1 MKITIERTED
11 RDVVAAQVTARSGKP
26 KRPSDEKPARLFS
39 VVSIL
44 IAMVAAV
51 LFLDAALPLRNLWFH
66 DALLTQMGAWPV
78 LPSLLIFPGRA
89 LLPHLP
95 FQYATATPGYL
106 DGWFDISMLFAA
118 FLVVFVVYL
127 LALRRLP
134 GSISWRFIKRSTI
147 LIGCLYV
154 LIPVVTSPDLFSY
167 IGYARMAVLHNLNP
181 LTTIPTA
188 IQSDPVY
195 KYIFWV
201 DQPSAYGPT
210 WAIITSF
217 MQWLLVVFRNTYIM
231 PMVLVLRVTG
241 LVMHLISTRL
251 IWLISGQMQQIN
263 GQPVLATRKRIRA
276 TLAFAWNPL
285 LLFEACVNAHNDA
298 MLVVFVL
305 LMIWVLAKEK
315 IRKMQVGTG
324 DKEIVEFNGHM
335 HKETRAAQAPPPIL
349 STTPA
354 PTIAL
359 HEVSGRGGSG
369 WDGWWG
375 RLRRPRSLA
384 DALPILIKL
393 TRSLRIKFAPF
404 LELLMRPL
412 KQAIERIPL
421 DLRAPIA
428 AACLV
433 ALGTCLKIN
442 VVLLLPALLCYIWMQ
457 APANQRFK
465 QAGATLA
472 SYIAVIA
479 LLYAPFWQGGA
490 IFNVFRVNPST
501 YRTINTFADFLAHSY
516 NTVAGLF
523 GNLSGA
529 PVGSPA
535 ERFMHTFSTGIFVLL
550 YLVMLWRMKRAP
562 QKLRSLHGMVY
573 WMAVVWIV
581 YCAIGSPW
589 FWPWYL
595 VTFFG
600 LFALLEASDAET
612 PAENPREIFPWRLWL
627 MRTPWAARL
636 FSFSM
641 LTLYCLIT
649 GPSRAFVHGL
659 PGFQWSDF
667 AGAWAWVLPLAGSA
681 LLMKYIPPK
690 KPLRSDATVS

>member
-1 MKITIERTED
+1 MKITIERTVD
-11 RDVVAAQVTARSGKP
+11 QDSVAVQNMARAGKQ
-26 KRPSDEKPARLFS
+26 KRPPGETPSRLFFVTS
-39 VVSIL
+39 ML
-44 IAMVAAV
+44 IAMVTAV
-51 LFLDAALPLRNLWFH
+51 LFLDAVLPLRELGFH
-66 DALLTQMGAWPV
+66 DALLTQMGVWPV
-78 LPSLLIFPGRA
+78 LPSLLLFPGRA

-95 FQYATATPGYL
+95 FQYVTPTLGL
-106 DGWFDISMLFAA
+106 MEGWFEISMLFAA
-118 FLVVFVVYL
+118 FLAIFVVYL

-134 GSISWRFIKRSTI
+134 GSISWRFIKRSTL
-147 LIGCLYV
+147 LIGCLYI
-154 LIPVVTSPDLFSY
+154 LMPVVTSPDLFSY
-167 IGYARMAVLHNLNP
+167 IGYARMAILHNLNP

-210 WAIITSF
+210 WAVITSF
-217 MQWLLVVFRNTYIM
+217 LQWLLVVFKNTYIM
-231 PMVLVLRVTG
+231 PMVLALRVTG

-285 LLFEACVNAHNDA
+285 LLLEACVNAHNDA

-315 IRKMQVGTG
+315 IRKLQHVASEKGIAVIVHSSKMAKPGRGKQVPERGQAI
-324 DKEIVEFNGHM
+324 EIPGQG
-335 HKETRAAQAPPPIL
+335 QAPPLPYDENAL
-349 STTPA
+349 AFLLYRVGAGLAPVLAMWRRTTRYA
-354 PTIAL
+354 QVMWQQAT
-359 HEVSGRGGSG
+359 
-369 WDGWWG
+369 
-375 RLRRPRSLA
+375 
-384 DALPILIKL
+384 DALASVLW
-393 TRSLRIKFAPF
+393 
-404 LELLMRPL
+404 LLRPL

-428 AACLV
+428 AACLL

-442 VVLLLPALLCYIWMQ
+442 VVLLVPALLCYIWMQ
-457 APANQRFK
+457 APASQRLK
-465 QAGATLA
+465 QAGVTLA
-472 SYIAVIA
+472 SYTGVIV
-479 LLYAPFWQGGA
+479 LFYAPFWQGGA
-490 IFNVFRVNPST
+490 IFNVFRVNPAT
-501 YRTINTFADFLAHSY
+501 YRTINTFADFLTHTY

-535 ERFMHTFSTGIFVLL
+535 EHFMHTFSTGIFVLL
-550 YLVMLWRMKRAP
+550 YLVMLWRMIRAP
-562 QKLRSLHGMVY
+562 WKLRSLRGMVY
-573 WMAVVWIV
+573 WMAVTWIV

-612 PAENPREIFPWRLWL
+612 PDENPREIFPWRLWF

-636 FSFSM
+636 FIFSM

-649 GPSRAFVHGL
+649 GPSRSFVQGL

-667 AGAWAWVLPLAGSA
+667 VGAWAWLLPLAGSV
-681 LLMKYIPPK
+681 LLMKFLPRKEAI
-690 KPLRSDATVS
+690 T

>member
-1 MKITIERTED
+1 MRMKITIERSED
-11 RDVVAAQVTARSGKP
+11 RDIVASQDRAHSGKQ
-26 KRPSDEKPARLFS
+26 KRPPGATPSRLFY
-39 VVSIL
+39 VARML

-51 LFLDAALPLRNLWFH
+51 LFLDAALTLRDLWFH

-78 LPSLLIFPGRA
+78 LPALLVFPGRA

-95 FQYATATPGYL
+95 FQYATMTPGL
-106 DGWFDISMLFAA
+106 MDGWFDIAMLFVA
-118 FLVVFVVYL
+118 FLAVFAVYL
-127 LALRRLP
+127 LALRGLP
-134 GSISWRFIKRSTI
+134 GSVSWRFVKRSTL

-181 LTTIPTA
+181 LTTLPTA
-188 IQSDPVY
+188 IRSDPVY
-195 KYIFWV
+195 RYIFWV

-210 WAIITSF
+210 WAIVTSF
-217 MQWLLVVFRNTYIM
+217 LQWLLALFRNTYIM
-231 PMVLVLRVTG
+231 PMVLALRVTG

-251 IWLISGQMQQIN
+251 VWLISGQLQQIN

-315 IRKMQVGTG
+315 IRKMQI
-324 DKEIVEFNGHM
+324 DGHHIKM
-335 HKETRAAQAPPPIL
+335 TESPGGTRAAQAPPPIL
-349 STTPA
+349 STSPA
-354 PTIAL
+354 PTVDIL
-359 HEVSGRGGSG
+359 TGSGRGGSG
-369 WDGWWG
+369 WEGRWG
-375 RLRRPRSLA
+375 RLRRPRLFAAALSTGNKFLLDLRISLA
-384 DALPILIKL
+384 P
-393 TRSLRIKFAPF
+393 TF
-404 LELLMRPL
+404 ELLIRPL
-412 KQAIERIPL
+412 KRILARIPL
-421 DLRAPIA
+421 DGRAPVA
-428 AACLV
+428 AACLL

-442 VVLLLPALLCYIWMQ
+442 VVLLFPALLCYIWMQ
-457 APANQRFK
+457 APANQRLK
-465 QAGATLA
+465 QAGATIA
-472 SYIAVIA
+472 SYAAVIV
-479 LLYAPFWQGGA
+479 LFYAPFWQGGA
-490 IFNVFRVNPST
+490 IFNVFRVNPAT

-516 NTVAGLF
+516 NSIAGLF

-535 ERFMHTFSTGIFVLL
+535 EHFMHTFSTGIFVLL
-550 YLVMLWRMKRAP
+550 YLVMLWRMVRAP
-562 QKLRSLHGMVY
+562 WKFRSLHGLVY
-573 WMAVVWIV
+573 WMAVTWIV

-612 PAENPREIFPWRLWL
+612 PGENSREIFPWRLWL

-649 GPSRAFVHGL
+649 GPSRSFVQGL

-681 LLMKYIPPK
+681 LLMKYMPRK
-690 KPLRSDATVS
+690 KALRSDDTAS